1 MKRNSFVEGT
11 FIATAAVVLVK
22 ILGMLYVIPFYHIVG
37 SQGGAL
43 YSYAYNIY
51 NIFLSMSSAGLPSAV
66 SKIISEYDTLGYHD
80 AKNRA
85 ISIAYKLIG
94 ILSIVVF
101 LVLFVFAD
109 EIGMLI
115 IHNIEG
121 GNTYQDIAFV
131 VRCVAPAVLVI
142 PFLSVTKGYLQGHKY
157 MSPSSV
163 SQLIEQIVRIVVILL
178 GSYLVLNVFHG
189 TLSLAV
195 GIAVS
200 GAFVGGLAAVIYLRF
215 MIRKHGDEL
224 FGKSDKK
231 DLISNKEILKKI
243 VGYALPFVII
253 AVVNDLYSFTDQ
265 YLVLHTINKMGY
277 STSDVE
283 FIASSVSTWAPKICM
298 IINALAIGMMSPL
311 IPAISSAVARKDN
324 DEVEAKINKAISLVV
339 YVSLPLAL
347 GINILAEPIWGLF
360 YNYNVYGPYIL
371 RVIAFSAVL
380 GNVYLVLSTS
390 LQSLSKYKLVYVI
403 SILGFVLNGLLD
415 VPIMWLCH
423 FIGIEGFIGSTISS
437 YIGYSVSIIIGL
449 YYLHKDNHISFKY
462 TMSILSR
469 SLIPGALMTTVLLIF
484 NHFAAFNYQS
494 TIGSIVMI
502 IVNMVIGAPIFL
514 YVSYKMGILQDVFG
528 MNNLKKI
535 VRKLTFNKVKL
546 GD

>member
-415 VPIMWLCH
+415 VPI
-423 FIGIEGFIGSTISS
+423 
-437 YIGYSVSIIIGL
+437 
-449 YYLHKDNHISFKY
+449 
-462 TMSILSR
+462 
-469 SLIPGALMTTVLLIF
+469 
-484 NHFAAFNYQS
+484 
-494 TIGSIVMI
+494 
-502 IVNMVIGAPIFL
+502 
-514 YVSYKMGILQDVFG
+514 
-528 MNNLKKI
+528 
-535 VRKLTFNKVKL
+535 
-546 GD
+546 

>member
-215 MIRKHGDEL
+215 MI
-224 FGKSDKK
+224 
-231 DLISNKEILKKI
+231 
-243 VGYALPFVII
+243 
-253 AVVNDLYSFTDQ
+253 
-265 YLVLHTINKMGY
+265 
-277 STSDVE
+277 
-283 FIASSVSTWAPKICM
+283 
-298 IINALAIGMMSPL
+298 
-311 IPAISSAVARKDN
+311 
-324 DEVEAKINKAISLVV
+324 
-339 YVSLPLAL
+339 
-347 GINILAEPIWGLF
+347 
-360 YNYNVYGPYIL
+360 
-371 RVIAFSAVL
+371 
-380 GNVYLVLSTS
+380 
-390 LQSLSKYKLVYVI
+390 
-403 SILGFVLNGLLD
+403 
-415 VPIMWLCH
+415 
-423 FIGIEGFIGSTISS
+423 
-437 YIGYSVSIIIGL
+437 
-449 YYLHKDNHISFKY
+449 
-462 TMSILSR
+462 
-469 SLIPGALMTTVLLIF
+469 
-484 NHFAAFNYQS
+484 
-494 TIGSIVMI
+494 
-502 IVNMVIGAPIFL
+502 
-514 YVSYKMGILQDVFG
+514 
-528 MNNLKKI
+528 
-535 VRKLTFNKVKL
+535 
-546 GD
+546 